1 MYKLGL
7 IGNPLSHSFSKEFF
21 ESKFISKNITNF
33 SYKLYNLKEI
43 EGLNDII
50 HKHDL
55 IGLNVTSPY
64 KKSAIKYLDVLDDI
78 SHATQSVNT
87 IFINKKTNKK
97 FGFNT
102 DYIGF
107 NETLLSLNI
116 TKHKQAL
123 ILGSGGVS
131 STISHCLY
139 KKNINPV
146 IVSRNPKLNMVTY
159 NNLQHILKKFTLIIN
174 TTPLGQFPNINMCP
188 DIPYELLSKQHHC
201 IDLIYNPT
209 NTLFLQ
215 KAKLNGASVING
227 HKMLIKQAEASWYIW
242 NNLINDINV

>member
-7 IGNPLSHSFSKEFF
+7 IGNPVSHSFSKKFF
-21 ESKFISKNITNF
+21 EAKFISKKITKF
-33 SYKLYNLKEI
+33 SYQLYNVKDI
-43 EGLNDII
+43 EEFNDII

-64 KKSAIKYLDVLDDI
+64 KKSIVKYLDILDDI
-78 SHATQSVNT
+78 SLATQSVNT

-107 NETLLSLNI
+107 NEILSSFNI

-139 KKNINPV
+139 KNNINH
-146 IVSRNPKLNMVTY
+146 ITVSRTPELDMVKY
-159 NNLQHILKKFTLIIN
+159 NDLIYILKDFTLIIN
-174 TTPLGQFPNINMCP
+174 TTPLGQFPNINLCP

-201 IDLIYNPT
+201 IDLVYNPT

-227 HKMLIKQAEASWYIW
+227 YKMLIKQAETSWSIW
-242 NNLINDINV
+242 NNLINDMNV